1 MDAFETLV
9 RLFYEGVR
17 CDEVLW
23 PMYGPDDLE
32 EGIVAQPL
40 PWPASGLLVSPATSS
55 RRRARLRC
63 WLWSGRRESNPRIQL
78 GKLALYH

>member
-40 PWPASGLLVSPATSS
+40 SRPVLGAAREPQQRRLGTTTIPLTFHFASSSPPPLLAMEV
-55 RRRARLRC
+55 
-63 WLWSGRRESNPRIQL
+63 
-78 GKLALYH
+78 

>member
-23 PMYGPDDLE
+23 PIYDQNDL
-32 EGIVAQPL
+32 GGVIATQPL
-40 PWPASGLLVSPATSS
+40 SWPASGLLVSPATSS

-78 GKLALYH
+78 GKLTLYH

>member
-32 EGIVAQPL
+32 EGIVAKPL
-40 PWPASGLLVSPATSS
+40 S
-55 RRRARLRC
+55 RPVLGAAR
-63 WLWSGRRESNPRIQL
+63 
-78 GKLALYH
+78 

>member
-40 PWPASGLLVSPATSS
+40 SWPAPGLLVSPATSS

>member
-1 MDAFETLV
+1 MTFYDGVGGMDAFETLV
-9 RLFYEGVR
+9 SLFYEGVR

-40 PWPASGLLVSPATSS
+40 S
-55 RRRARLRC
+55 RPVLGAAR
-63 WLWSGRRESNPRIQL
+63 
-78 GKLALYH
+78 

>member
-40 PWPASGLLVSPATSS
+40 SWPASGLLVSPATSS
-55 RRRARLRC
+55 RR
-63 WLWSGRRESNPRIQL
+63 
-78 GKLALYH
+78 

>member
-17 CDEVLW
+17 CDEMLW

-40 PWPASGLLVSPATSS
+40 S
-55 RRRARLRC
+55 RPVLGAAR
-63 WLWSGRRESNPRIQL
+63 
-78 GKLALYH
+78 

>member
-23 PMYGPDDLE
+23 PIYDQNDL
-32 EGIVAQPL
+32 GGVIATQPL
-40 PWPASGLLVSPATSS
+40 SWPCLLYTSD
-55 RRRARLRC
+55 AAD
-63 WLWSGRRESNPRIQL
+63 E
-78 GKLALYH
+78 

>member
-40 PWPASGLLVSPATSS
+40 SRPVLGLSLIHISEPT
-55 RRRARLRC
+55 R
-63 WLWSGRRESNPRIQL
+63 P
-78 GKLALYH
+78 Y

>member
-40 PWPASGLLVSPATSS
+40 SWPASGLLVSPATSS
-55 RRRARLRC
+55 RRRAHLRC